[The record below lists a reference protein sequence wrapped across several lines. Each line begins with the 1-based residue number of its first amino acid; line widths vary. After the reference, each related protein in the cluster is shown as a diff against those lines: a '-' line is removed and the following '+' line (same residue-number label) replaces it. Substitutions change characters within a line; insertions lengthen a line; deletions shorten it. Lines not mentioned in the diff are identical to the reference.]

1 MDSLASIPP
10 PRGRWRLDAWAEDWA
25 AARGVWAHGL
35 HEFVCFGLKQAW
47 ACLFGGCMLALLL
60 LTWAFYPGDAWL
72 ARYDFLTLAALA
84 LQCLLVALRLETRE
98 EAVVILVFHLTGT
111 AMEIFKTA
119 MGSWEYPEASVLR
132 IGGVPLFTGFMYASV
147 GSYIARAWRLFEF
160 RFTRHP
166 SFAATAWLAL
176 AIYANF
182 FAHHFLPDLRWLLF
196 AALVALFGRTWIL
209 FRVRHEYRR
218 MPLLLGF
225 VLVATFIWLAE
236 NVGTFAAAWRYPAQ
250 RAGWSVVP
258 LSKLGSWLLL
268 MIISYVL
275 VSAAKRARRVGP
287 G

>member
-1 MDSLASIPP
+1 MAFLVSAPS
-10 PRGRWRLDAWAEDWA
+10 RGFGRLDAWAGEWA
-25 AARGVWAHGL
+25 GARGGWARAL
-35 HEFVCFGLKQAW
+35 HEFICFGLKQAW
-47 ACLFGGCMLALLL
+47 ACLFGACMLALLL
-60 LTWAFYPGDAWL
+60 LTWAFYPGDAWM
-72 ARYDFLTLAALA
+72 ARYDFLTLAALL
-84 LQCLLVALRLETRE
+84 LQALLVALRLETRE
-98 EAVVILVFHLTGT
+98 EAMVILVFHLTGT

-132 IGGVPLFTGFMYASV
+132 IGGVPLFTGFMYAAV
-147 GSYIARAWRLFEF
+147 GSYIARAWRLFDF

-166 SFAATAWLAL
+166 SFMATAWLAL

-182 FAHHFLPDLRWLLF
+182 FAHHFLPDIRWLLF
-196 AALVALFGRTWIL
+196 AAVAALFGRTWIF
-209 FRVRHEYRR
+209 FRIRHEHRR

-225 VLVATFIWLAE
+225 VLVAAFIWLAE

-250 RAGWSVVP
+250 RDGWSVVP

-275 VSAAKRARRVGP
+275 VSATKRARRSGP